1 MKKEFAVI
9 GLGTF
14 GSSVC
19 KELYNLGNEVLA
31 IDMDEEN
38 VREVMNNSS
47 YATVVNATDQES
59 LESLGIQNF
68 DYAVVSIGENI
79 QQSILCTLILKEMG
93 VKNVWVKAKNEKH
106 HKILEKIGADRIIHP
121 EQEIGIRV
129 ANQLDSGKITDY
141 IELSKDYSI
150 IEVVA
155 TKRMSNHSLV
165 NLDIRAKFGCT
176 ILAIKREENVNI
188 SPLPD
193 DTILKGD
200 ILVVMGHIKDLKRF
214 EDKGV

>member
-1 MKKEFAVI
+1 MKKGFAVI

-14 GSSVC
+14 GSTVC
-19 KELYNLGNEVLA
+19 KELYHLGNEVLA
-31 IDMDEEN
+31 IDIDEEN

-47 YATVVNATDQES
+47 YATVANATDQEA
-59 LESLGIQNF
+59 LESLGIKNF
-68 DYAVVSIGENI
+68 DYAVVSIGEKI
-79 QQSILCTLILKEMG
+79 QPSILSTLILKEMG

-150 IEVVA
+150 IELVA
-155 TKRMSNHSLV
+155 TKRVSNRSLV

-176 ILAIKREENVNI
+176 ILAIRREENVNI
-188 SPLPD
+188 SPMPD
-193 DTILKGD
+193 DIILIGD
-200 ILVVMGHIKDLKRF
+200 ILIVMGHVKNLKRF
-214 EDKGV
+214 EEKGV